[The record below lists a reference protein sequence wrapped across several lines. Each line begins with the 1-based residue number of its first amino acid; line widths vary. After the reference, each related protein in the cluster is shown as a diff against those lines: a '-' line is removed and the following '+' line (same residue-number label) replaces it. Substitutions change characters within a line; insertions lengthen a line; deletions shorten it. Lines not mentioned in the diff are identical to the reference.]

1 MRLILIG
8 LLSILWVGVNAQNK
22 SMVIGQLVDSAQ
34 QALPMASVVLLN
46 AEDSV
51 MHSFTITDTEG
62 KFLLKNIEKGEYIL
76 QAGFIGYHTRS
87 MKQSIGNNEVVDIGN
102 LIMTEQ
108 TKLLDGVEITADRIP
123 ILFKGDTIQYNAAA
137 FKTGT
142 NATVEDLLKKL
153 PGVEV
158 DNEGNIK
165 AQGEKVNKILVDGK
179 EFFGN
184 DPKIAS
190 KNLPADALENVQV
203 FDKMSEMA
211 EFTGIDDG
219 QRSKTINL
227 SLKEDK
233 KKGIFGKISAG
244 YGTDSRYNSSASINK
259 FNNKT
264 QVSFLGGINNINE
277 QNFSF
282 EDYINFS
289 GGLGALGNGGV
300 ITAEVDGMPGA
311 KGGVNISS
319 SAGLNINHEF
329 SEKTELSTS
338 YFYNGVNNDLS
349 QIRNRQNYNDNSVFI
364 TQDSVIN
371 TSDNYNHP
379 LSMKLEH
386 EISKGQD
393 ITIKSDV
400 KFNDSNEDYSSNSR
414 TDDLSGSII
423 NSSNNLMN
431 SASGA
436 LSYSTSLL
444 YRIKLNDN
452 GRNATAKLE
461 LGNAKSNLDKTINTS
476 AFLGSGSNSITN
488 QDQDVNSSEL
498 DYLIDISYTEPLTSN
513 KYLTFNYERQ
523 NFNTTSS
530 SNYYDINNGS
540 RVFNNLLSREYN
552 RDYYYDRAGLQL
564 AYNSESTNLRI
575 GSDVQ
580 SSALKGAII
589 TENVDINKD
598 FLNFL
603 PSLGLRYKIDN
614 SKHLNVNYRTSVNQP
629 SVNQLSPT
637 VDNSNP
643 LRNYIGNPDLKT
655 EYIHSASMNFSL
667 FDRFSF
673 TNFFANVNGQLIE
686 NKITNSTIINQDLVQ
701 TITPVNIDN
710 ELNLNG
716 YLSFGTSVKPLGI
729 KFNVTGTS
737 TFVKSKLFI
746 NAIDNDIER
755 YINSVNFRIENR
767 KKNAVDIQTGY
778 KITLNQTR
786 YSDNKELNRDFIN
799 TIIYT
804 DLSLDFLKSWN
815 LSSSLDYELYEGDAF
830 NATLELP
837 IVRASI
843 SKYFLKNKRG
853 ELKLS
858 AFDLLNKVTGI
869 SRNSSFNFVED
880 NRQNTV
886 TQYYMLSFT
895 YSLSAFGNRKGD
907 IIIKEEGK
915 R

>member
-8 LLSILWVGVNAQNK
+8 LFSILWIGVNAQNK

-46 AEDSV
+46 TEDSV
-51 MHSFTITDTEG
+51 MHSFSITDAEG
-62 KFLLKNIEKGEYIL
+62 KFLLKNIDKGDYIF
-76 QAGFIGYHTRS
+76 QAGFIGYHTMS
-87 MKQSIGNNEVVDIGN
+87 IKKHIDGEQSVDLGKIV
-102 LIMTEQ
+102 MEEQ
-108 TKLLDGVEITADRIP
+108 TKMLEGVEITADRIP

-153 PGVEV
+153 PGIEV

-233 KKGIFGKISAG
+233 KKGIFGKIKTG
-244 YGTDSRYNSSASINK
+244 YGTDNRHNSSASINK
-259 FNNKT
+259 FNKNT

-289 GGLGALGNGGV
+289 GGLGAIGNGGV
-300 ITAEVDGMPGA
+300 ITAEVDDM
-311 KGGVNISS
+311 GGSNGINLSS
-319 SAGLNINHEF
+319 SAGLNINHDF
-329 SEKTELSTS
+329 SDKTELSSS
-338 YFYNGVNNDLS
+338 YFYNGVNNELN
-349 QIRNRQNYNDNSVFI
+349 QIRNRQNYNDNSIFNSTDSI
-364 TQDSVIN
+364 TN
-371 TSDNYNHP
+371 TSDNYNHR
-379 LSMKLEH
+379 LSLKLEH

-393 ITIKSDV
+393 LTIKSDV
-400 KFNDSNEDYSSNSR
+400 KFNDSKEDYNSF
-414 TDDLSGSII
+414 TLTNNESGSTI
-423 NSSNNLMN
+423 NRSQNLMN
-431 SASGA
+431 STSGA
-436 LSYSTSLL
+436 LSYNTSLL
-444 YRIKLNDN
+444 YRRKLSDK
-452 GRNATAKLE
+452 GRNATARIE
-461 LGNAKSNLDKTINTS
+461 LGNAKSNLDKSINTS
-476 AFLGSGSNSITN
+476 AFVGSNNDSFTN
-488 QDQDVNSSEL
+488 QYQDINSSEL
-498 DYLIDISYTEPLTSN
+498 DYLVDLSYTEPLTSN

-523 NFNTTSS
+523 NFNSNS
-530 SNYYDINNGS
+530 NANYYDINSGS
-540 RVFNNLLSREYN
+540 RVFNSNLSRDYN
-552 RDYYYDRAGLQL
+552 RDFYYDRAGLQL
-564 AYNSESTNLRI
+564 TYNTEKTNLRI
-575 GSDVQ
+575 SSDVQ
-580 SSALKGAII
+580 SSNLKGVIES
-589 TENVDINKD
+589 ENLDISKD

-603 PSLGLRYKIDN
+603 PSLGLRYNIDN
-614 SKHLNVNYRTSVNQP
+614 SKHLNLGYRTSVNQP
-629 SVNQLSPT
+629 SVSQLSPT
-637 VDNSNP
+637 IDNSNP
-643 LRNYIGNPDLKT
+643 LRSYIGNPDLKT
-655 EYIHSASMNFSL
+655 EYTHSVSANFSL

-673 TNFFANVNGQLIE
+673 TNFFANVNGQLTE
-686 NKITNSTIINQDLVQ
+686 NKITNATSINQELVQ
-701 TITPVNIDN
+701 TISPVNIDR
-710 ELNLNG
+710 EMTLNG

-729 KFNVTGTS
+729 KMNISGSS
-737 TFVKSKLFI
+737 TLVKSQLYI
-746 NAIDNDIER
+746 NTNDNDISR
-755 YINSVNFRIENR
+755 YINSINFRIENR
-767 KKNAVDIQTGY
+767 KKNAIDVQTGY

-786 YSDNKELNRDFIN
+786 YSDNQELNRDFIN
-799 TIIYT
+799 TIVYT
-804 DLSLDFLKSWN
+804 DLSIDFLKSWN
-815 LSSSLDYELYEGDAF
+815 LSSSLDYEFYEGDAF
-830 NATLELP
+830 NTTLELP

-858 AFDLLNKVTGI
+858 VFDLLNKTTGI
-869 SRNSSFNFVED
+869 SRNSSFNYVED
-880 NRQNTV
+880 SRQNTV

-907 IIIKEEGK
+907 IIIKEEG
-915 R
+915 RR